1 MAVREEELRVKIR
14 IDEAG
19 KLQAEL
25 AGVNSQFARTK
36 RQAADAASGTDLL
49 QRSVFGLKSVLA
61 GLGLAKLGK
70 EVIEA
75 SAGQARAMA
84 QIEQVIRSTGGAA
97 GVTAQEIAGIA
108 TELQNVTT
116 VADDSILETQAIL
129 LGFRNVSRDVFTDAT
144 ELALDFAARTGRDAV
159 SAAQFLGKALN
170 EPVKGMRALREAGI
184 ALTASQKDQITTL
197 VQQGDLLGAQRIV
210 LDELQRS
217 YGGAARAARQNF
229 GGALQG
235 LANAASDL
243 LEADKGLPAATKA
256 VEDLAAVL
264 ADPKTKAAADAFFSA
279 IISGAAAAI
288 QKLIELGGTAKR
300 VRDEAGKP
308 GAGRNAAGNALGVGL
323 ATGLPALLA
332 GGPLAG
338 AIGFGIGAGA
348 GALSS
353 LGGKGPL
360 ASDPI
365 GSVRGDPEAVS
376 SAIRDTER
384 RIQETSQRTVIA
396 APGRLEAQLA
406 PQREYLALLEKEE
419 QRLIQIAAQ
428 QQDAAAK
435 AVTAAGAVA
444 AAGERAAAA
453 GDSLREETFSA
464 RGPVNRRFITNAPPA
479 SAGVDLREETTSGQ
493 GPAQRRVFANDRG
506 AAAGFIIRRGPTA
519 SDAGPVDRTVITN
532 APNAGPPP
540 TEDFQLEAQKRL
552 DDVSFDAAIAG
563 LTGLDRALAESRANV
578 EKLGDKYNATSD
590 EIEEAARREGDVVR
604 EAFQAETFADFTAGI
619 EKANVEIQKLSFVGP
634 TAELDAANAEV
645 EHLADTMQITAEKAA
660 ELRDRNRET
669 FDAKQ
674 IALTERAINQ
684 VGVAIEFNSEQA
696 KVFGNTLEAEHAK
709 AQADVQAYGTAI
721 TDLLARGYS
730 ATSDE
735 VQGLISKQREA
746 QAGADD
752 LADAIARSAEEAQRA
767 AEETA
772 RVEANIQKLIRG
784 TTGRRFE
791 VGADVGALRD
801 QVESLLGEGP
811 SESEQLA
818 SFAASLRGQARD
830 LSTRFG
836 SSGNP
841 FQSVL
846 NEQSRQV
853 DELARRVEEE
863 ARRARQAEIES
874 TREQQRNSGRPTGVA
889 GGRLTVDLSEADRG
903 ILRGVQRA
911 TEAEATETRGLRT
924 AISTGTAA
932 AYAANVV
939 GAGVRMGTG
948 RTGWR

>member
-1 MAVREEELRVKIR
+1 MVREEELRVRVR

-25 AGVNSQFARTK
+25 AGVNRQFASTK
-36 RQAADAASGTDLL
+36 RQAVDAASGTDLL

-61 GLGLAKLGK
+61 GLGIAKLAS
-70 EVIEA
+70 EVIQA

-97 GVTAQEIAGIA
+97 GVTAEEIAGIA

-129 LGFRNVSRDVFTDAT
+129 LGFRNVSRDVFTEAT

-159 SAAQFLGKALN
+159 TSAQFLGKALN
-170 EPVKGMRALREAGI
+170 EPVKGMRSLREAGI
-184 ALTASQKDQITTL
+184 ALTAAQKDQITTL
-197 VQQGDLLGAQRIV
+197 VQQGNLLGAQRIV

-264 ADPKTKAAADAFFSA
+264 ADPKTKAAADAFFSS

-300 VRDEAGKP
+300 VRDESGKP
-308 GAGRNAAGNALGVGL
+308 GAGRNAVGNALGVGL

-338 AIGFGIGAGA
+338 AVGFGIGAGA

-353 LGGKGPL
+353 LGGAGPL

-365 GSVRGDPEAVS
+365 GSVRGDREAVS
-376 SAIRDTER
+376 SAIRETQG
-384 RIQETSQRTVIA
+384 RIQDASQRTVIA

-419 QRLIQIAAQ
+419 QRLISIAAQ

-435 AVTAAGAVA
+435 AIAAAGAVQA
-444 AAGERAAAA
+444 AAEGAGGPGAGDIFPVLGQGGRVTLTNRAALEAPA
-453 GDSLREETFSA
+453 GITPA
-464 RGPVNRRFITNAPPA
+464 RRQPGQTSFTNADLAGGPQPP
-479 SAGVDLREETTSGQ
+479 Q
-493 GPAQRRVFANDRG
+493 
-506 AAAGFIIRRGPTA
+506 
-519 SDAGPVDRTVITN
+519 
-532 APNAGPPP
+532 

-552 DDVSFDAAIAG
+552 DGVSFDAAIAG

-578 EKLGDKYNATSD
+578 ERLGDKYNATSG
-590 EIEEAARREGDVVR
+590 EIEEAARREGEVVR
-604 EAFQAETFADFTAGI
+604 EAFQAETFADFTAGL
-619 EKANVEIQKLSFVGP
+619 EKANVEIQKLSFAGP

-645 EHLADTMQITAEKAA
+645 EHLADTMQITAEQAA
-660 ELRDRNRET
+660 ILKERNAEA

-674 IALTERAINQ
+674 IALTERAMNQ
-684 VGVAIEFNSEQA
+684 VGAAIEFNSEQA
-696 KVFGNTLEAEHAK
+696 KVFGNTLEAEHAQ
-709 AQADVQAYGTAI
+709 AQADVQAYGAAI

-735 VQGLISKQREA
+735 VQNLIAGQREA
-746 QAGADD
+746 KQEADG
-752 LADAIARSAEEAQRA
+752 LADAIARGAEEARRA
-767 AEETA
+767 AAETA
-772 RVEANIQKLIRG
+772 AVEANIQKLIRG
-784 TTGRRFE
+784 TTGRRFV
-791 VGADVGALRD
+791 VGEDIDALRSEVD
-801 QVESLLGEGP
+801 SLLGTGGSSR
-811 SESEQLA
+811 SEELAQAAAQLRERQ
-818 SFAASLRGQARD
+818 SD
-830 LSTRFG
+830 LGSRFG

-841 FQSVL
+841 FESFL
-846 NEQSRQV
+846 NDQARQV
-853 DELARRVEEE
+853 AELAEQVERA
-863 ARRARQAEIES
+863 ARRARTEELQAA
-874 TREQQRNSGRPTGVA
+874 SGGSRTGGAGVA
-889 GGRLTVDLSEADRG
+889 GVE
-903 ILRGVQRA
+903 RGVTTTNQKLDRVIGALDGVRRA
-911 TEAEATETRGLRT
+911 TEIEASETRSLRT

-932 AYAANVV
+932 AYAAGVV
-939 GAGVRMGTG
+939 GAGARMGSG